1 MTSYFGLAIENLRH
15 RKKRAYLTII
25 GVFIGIMAV
34 VALVSLGQGL
44 EAGVD
49 EQFSKL
55 GVDKLFIMPASGG
68 FGTVGGTASAPIGD
82 DDIDRIRSV
91 PGVVEAAGT
100 KYRTAQVEWRDTT
113 VFPIIYDLPSD
124 SRERALIV
132 ETFAVEL
139 QEGRLLENG
148 DRTRAVI
155 GPRFTD
161 RTKYED
167 PLVIGRTIRIN
178 GVAVEIVG
186 ILKQSGDP
194 TVDEGIFIPTSAY
207 DDAFP
212 SGIGEADYIVA
223 RIDRAEDPV
232 LMEARIEESLRN
244 LRDVEEG
251 EEDFSVQTTED
262 LRESFDAILG
272 IIQVVLTGIALISL
286 LVGAVGITNTMYTA
300 VLERTKEIGIM
311 KAVGARNE
319 DILKIFLIESG
330 LLGLLGGFVGVV
342 LGLGISYLASIIAAQ
357 ALGSA
362 IIKFVAPWWL
372 IVGSLLFGFV
382 IGALAGYLPARQ
394 AASMKP
400 VDSLRYE

>member
-1 MTSYFGLAIENLRH
+1 MTSYFRLAIENLRH

-55 GVDKLFIMPASGG
+55 GVDKIFVQPRGAGIGD
-68 FGTVGGTASAPIGD
+68 VGGTAPNPIGEK
-82 DDIDRIRSV
+82 DIERIRSV
-91 PGVVEAAGT
+91 SGVAEAAGT
-100 KYRTAQVEWRDTT
+100 KFRAAQVEWRDTT
-113 VFPIIYDLPSD
+113 VFPLIYEIPTD

-132 ETFAVEL
+132 ETFTIEIA
-139 QEGRLLENG
+139 EGRMLENG
-148 DRTRAVI
+148 DRTRALV
-155 GPRFTD
+155 GSRFTD
-161 RTKYED
+161 RAKYED
-167 PLVIGRTIRIN
+167 PLVLGRTVSVN
-178 GVAVEIVG
+178 GIEVEVVG

-194 TVDEGIFIPTSAY
+194 GIDEGIFIPTTSY

-212 SGIGEADYIVA
+212 SGVGEADYIIV
-223 RIDRAEDPV
+223 RIDRTEDPV
-232 LMEARIEESLRN
+232 SMEARIEESLRN
-244 LRDVEEG
+244 LRDVKEG

-262 LRESFDAILG
+262 LRESFDTILN

-330 LLGLLGGFVGVV
+330 LLGLMGGLVGVA
-342 LGLGISYLASIIAAQ
+342 LGLGISYLGSVIAAQ

-372 IVGSLLFGFV
+372 IVGALVFGFV
-382 IGALAGYLPARQ
+382 IGALAGFLPARQ
-394 AASMKP
+394 AANMRP